1 MREDQPYKII
11 KQLLEQV
18 QLKHRIQDRE
28 QMQAL
33 LNKEL
38 PVHKPVK
45 WFKSPRYFIAGS
57 VTAVIVVSAFV
68 VMLSHKNKP
77 VNEQQKTSKPNTI
90 VNNNKTG
97 NQNLNENNGLN
108 KKDEQ
113 QADSVEIH
121 SLLPAQHDVENKN
134 DEAVSSENLKIDTV
148 AKTTQIKNDYVRAS
162 NSERIKTQMQ
172 KSDKKNNYVHTNN

>member
-1 MREDQPYKII
+1 MRENQPYKII

-18 QLKHRIQDRE
+18 QLKPRKQDRE

-77 VNEQQKTSKPNTI
+77 VNEQQKTSKQNTV
-90 VNNNKTG
+90 VNDNKTG
-97 NQNLNENNGLN
+97 KQNVNENNSLN
-108 KKDEQ
+108 KKEEQ
-113 QADSVEIH
+113 QNDSVAIH
-121 SLLPAQHDVENKN
+121 SLLPAQHDANNKN
-134 DEAVSSENLKIDTV
+134 DEAINAEKLKIGTV
-148 AKTTQIKNDYVRAS
+148 TKTTQIKNDYVKA
-162 NSERIKTQMQ
+162 NSDERINKPNA
-172 KSDKKNNYVHTNN
+172 KE